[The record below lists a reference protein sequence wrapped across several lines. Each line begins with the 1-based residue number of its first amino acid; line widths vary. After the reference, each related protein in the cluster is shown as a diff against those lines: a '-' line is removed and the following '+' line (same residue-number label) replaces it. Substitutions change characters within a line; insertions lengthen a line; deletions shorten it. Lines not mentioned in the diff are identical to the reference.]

1 MASWLSTMTSS
12 GRLYEI
18 DLRLRPDGDAG
29 LLAVSID
36 AFSQYQTQHAWVWEH
51 QAINRPRLATGAPN
65 LGRPFE
71 DVRRHVI
78 LLPSAP
84 QQPKHKWRAL
94 PEQTNTVRHT
104 HTPDCDLTPV
114 HGLS

>member
-36 AFSQYQTQHAWVWEH
+36 AFSQYQTQPAWAWDP
-51 QAINRPRLATGAPN
+51 QAITRARLATGDPTI
-65 LGRPFE
+65 GRRFE
-71 DVRRHVI
+71 DLRRQVT
-78 LLPSAP
+78 LLP
-84 QQPKHKWRAL
+84 RAISIE
-94 PEQTNTVRHT
+94 PECGEESRRNSKLRVI
-104 HTPDCDLTPV
+104 
-114 HGLS
+114 

>member
-36 AFSQYQTQHAWVWEH
+36 AFSQYQTQHAWAWEH
-51 QAINRPRLATGAPN
+51 QAITRARLATGDSTKI
-65 LGRPFE
+65 GRASCRE
-71 DVRRHVI
+71 RVCQYVQI
-78 LLPSAP
+78 SGVAVLLKN
-84 QQPKHKWRAL
+84 KHHL
-94 PEQTNTVRHT
+94 CNTSQH
-104 HTPDCDLTPV
+104 
-114 HGLS
+114 